1 MSKQSS
7 LLVKNAKLLRPDL
20 TVSSGDIYVEDGRIV
35 EIGKTSKEADQVLD
49 ASGKL
54 VMPGLVNLHTHSP
67 MSLMRGVSDDL
78 ELMPWLQKIWK
89 IEPKLTEEDMYIGGS
104 LALLEMIKTGTTAFL
119 DMYWYLDGVAKA
131 AKELGIRA
139 FLSWAMVDPDK
150 TQIEHERLAKEFIK
164 RWKGDELVRPSVG
177 PHAVYTCGEET
188 LLKAKDIA
196 EKNDTLIHLHLAET
210 REENEGHVKAYGER
224 PIPWLEKIGFLSERL
239 VAAHV
244 VWVTKGEIRTLAK
257 YGVKV
262 AHNPT
267 SNMKL
272 ATGGVMP
279 WPEMKEA
286 GLTVGL
292 GTDSAVSNNNLD
304 MFEEMKVAAILQKAH
319 RWNPEIMKAGDAL
332 DMATLDGAKALGL
345 DYGIKENALAD
356 FILVDLK
363 HYKMVPHI
371 NLVSNLVYSATGD
384 VVTDVVVNGKMVMND
399 RRVPGE
405 EEIVERALKRA
416 EELVSS

>member
-1 MSKQSS
+1 MS
-7 LLVKNAKLLRPDL
+7 LIVKNAKLLRPDFGISEGN
-20 TVSSGDIYVEDGRIV
+20 VYVEDGRIV
-35 EIGKTSKEADQVLD
+35 EVGNASVEAEEVLD
-49 ASGKL
+49 ARGKL
-54 VMPGLVNLHTHSP
+54 IMPGLVNLHTHSP
-67 MSLMRGVSDDL
+67 MSIMRGVSDDL

-89 IEPKLTEEDMYIGGS
+89 IEPKLTEEDMYIGSS
-104 LALLEMIKTGTTAFL
+104 LAILEMIKTGTTAFL
-119 DMYWYLDGVAKA
+119 DMYWYMDGVAKA

-150 TQIEHERLAKEFIK
+150 SQIPHARLAEEFIK
-164 RWKGDELVRPSVG
+164 RWKDDELVKPSIG

-196 EKNDTLIHLHLAET
+196 ERHDTLIHFHLAET
-210 REENEGHVKAYGER
+210 REENEGHVKATGER
-224 PIPWLEKIGFLSERL
+224 PVPWLEKIGFLCDRL

-244 VWVTKGEIRTLAK
+244 IWVTKGEIGILAK
-257 YGVKV
+257 HGVKI

-304 MFEEMKVAAILQKAH
+304 MFEEMKIAAILQKAH
-319 RWNPEIMKAGDAL
+319 RWNPEIMKAEDAL
-332 DMATLDGAKALGL
+332 GMGIYEGAKALGL
-345 DYGIKENALAD
+345 DYGIREGALAD
-356 FILVDLK
+356 FILVDLN
-363 HYKMVPHI
+363 HHKMIPHI
-371 NLVSNLVYSATGD
+371 DLISNLVYSATGD
-384 VVTDVVVNGKMVMND
+384 VVTDVVINGKIVMRD
-399 RRVPGE
+399 RRVPNE
-405 EEIVERALKRA
+405 EQIIKRALDRA
-416 EELVSS
+416 KELISES